1 MCLFVATIR
10 AMNAEPANHQHK
22 IELRLRT
29 MRTLWIA
36 LFISILF
43 YYGIT
48 FVVKPSGTTNPNSM
62 LFLILVVVALSMTLI
77 SFLVKNQLLSRA
89 IDQQRVQL
97 VQQAYIVALA
107 VTEVPALLGLLYF
120 FMTGDRY
127 YPVLFLIAACGQLL
141 HFPRREHVLN
151 ASVQKTIS

>member
-1 MCLFVATIR
+1 
-10 AMNAEPANHQHK
+10 MNPQPQQN

-36 LFISILF
+36 MFISIVL

-48 FVVKPSGTTNPNSM
+48 FFVKPSGNANPNDN

-77 SFLVKNQLLSRA
+77 SFLVKNRLLSRA
-89 IDQQRVQL
+89 IEQHSVQL
-97 VQQAYIVALA
+97 VQQAYIAALA
-107 VTEVPALLGLLYF
+107 VTEVAALLGLLYF
-120 FMTGDRY
+120 FLTGDRY

-141 HFPRREHVLN
+141 HFPRREHVIS
-151 ASVQKTIS
+151 ASFQKTIS

>member
-1 MCLFVATIR
+1 
-10 AMNAEPANHQHK
+10 MNPQPQQN

-36 LFISILF
+36 MFISIVL
-43 YYGIT
+43 YYGLT
-48 FVVKPSGTTNPNSM
+48 FFWKPSGNTNPNSM
-62 LFLILVVVALSMTLI
+62 FFLILVVVALSMTLI
-77 SFLVKNQLLSRA
+77 SFVIKNQLLARA
-89 IDQQRVQL
+89 IEQQRVQL

-107 VTEVPALLGLLYF
+107 LTEVAALLGLLYF

-141 HFPRREHVLN
+141 HFPRREHVIN
-151 ASVQKTIS
+151 ASFQKTIG

>member
-1 MCLFVATIR
+1 MKPQ
-10 AMNAEPANHQHK
+10 PASQN

-29 MRTLWIA
+29 MRTLWIGM
-36 LFISILF
+36 FISIVL
-43 YYGIT
+43 YYGLT
-48 FVVKPSGTTNPNSM
+48 FFVKPSENTTPNDK

-77 SFLVKNQLLSRA
+77 SFLVKNRLLSRA
-89 IDQQRVQL
+89 IEQHSVQL

-107 VTEVPALLGLLYF
+107 LTEVAALLGLLYF

-141 HFPRREHVLN
+141 HFPRREHVMN
-151 ASVQKTIS
+151 AWPKSPIL